1 LNRKLDTKR
10 YIIKGKF
17 MENSRKEKTNE
28 TQGAFSKDG
37 GNGDGCY
44 NSQSKKHLKTPA
56 NAWKILVILSCIA
69 TMVMYAET
77 MLIPA
82 IPTLIS
88 NFDVSYGLSS
98 WILTSYLI
106 SGAVMTPIAGKLSDT
121 YGRKKV
127 LLIIMVIYTVG
138 VSVGGFANDIFTL
151 IVSRAIQGF
160 GMSMF
165 PIAFSIVRDQ
175 FPREKI
181 SIAQGA
187 ITSMFAAG
195 SVIGLS
201 VGGLII
207 QHFGWRMTFFTI
219 IPISIMLLY
228 IIRKHIH
235 IDDDYSYEI
244 ENNKPNI
251 AKTKTAKGHNNDK
264 KSTKEVK
271 IKKSQMDIK
280 GSILL
285 AITITSFL
293 LSLTLLQSAPA
304 EPGPVTGA
312 DSNLNG
318 QNIGSNGISDFYNTF
333 ETILPFLVMG
343 TVSLIL
349 FIHTERRAEFPLID
363 FGIFIQSPILFSSL
377 IIMIVGMSMFMVF
390 QTIPILVQT
399 PQPIGFG
406 ENSVDTGRVQLPFAI
421 VLLIFGPTSGFI
433 ISKLGSLKPV
443 IFGSILT
450 TFGFIVLFLFH
461 SSELLISTGLAIL
474 SAGLSLAAVGAMN
487 IIILSSP
494 REYAGVTIG
503 MSSML
508 RIIGASIGPALAAMY
523 MQTNQT
529 VVDIKGVSE
538 SLPSTYSFNLI
549 FLTAVILSIG
559 SIAISIVLSR
569 KTRAL
574 GVNV

>member
-1 LNRKLDTKR
+1 M
-10 YIIKGKF
+10 IKGKL
-17 MENSRKEKTNE
+17 MKNPKKEKTNE
-28 TQGAFSKDG
+28 IEAFSKDG
-37 GNGDGCY
+37 DNVDGCY
-44 NSQSKKHLKTPA
+44 NYQPKEHLKIPTR
-56 NAWKILVILSCIA
+56 AWKILVILSCIA

-82 IPTLIS
+82 IPTLID

-121 YGRKKV
+121 YGRKKM
-127 LLIIMVIYTVG
+127 LLVIMVIYTVG
-138 VSVGGFANDIFTL
+138 VSIGGFANDIFTL
-151 IVSRAIQGF
+151 IVSRAIQGV
-160 GMSMF
+160 GMSVF

-201 VGGLII
+201 IGGLII
-207 QHFGWRMTFFTI
+207 QEFGWRMTFFTI
-219 IPISIMLLY
+219 LPISITLLY
-228 IIRKHIH
+228 IIRGYIH
-235 IDDDYSYEI
+235 IDDDYSYET
-244 ENNKPNI
+244 ENNKLN
-251 AKTKTAKGHNNDK
+251 AEKTKTAKGHNNDEQSK
-264 KSTKEVK
+264 KGIK

-293 LSLTLLQSAPA
+293 LSLTLLQSAPEDSA
-304 EPGPVTGA
+304 TVAGGA
-312 DSNLNG
+312 GSNPNSL
-318 QNIGSNGISDFYNTF
+318 NIGSNGISNFYNTF

-349 FIHTERRAEFPLID
+349 FVYAERLTEFPLID
-363 FGIFIQSPILFSSL
+363 FKIFFHPPILYSSL
-377 IIMIVGMSMFMVF
+377 IIMIVGLSMFMVF
-390 QTIPILVQT
+390 QTIPILIQT

-433 ISKLGSLKPV
+433 ISKLGSLKP
-443 IFGSILT
+443 IISGSVLT
-450 TFGFIVLFLFH
+450 TFGFTVLFLFH
-461 SSELLISTGLAIL
+461 SSGLLISTGLAIL

-494 REYAGVTIG
+494 RESSGVTLG

-529 VVDIKGVSE
+529 VIDIKGVSE

-549 FLTAVILSIG
+549 FLTAVVLSIA
-559 SIAISIVLSR
+559 SIAISIILSR

>member
-1 LNRKLDTKR
+1 MK
-10 YIIKGKF
+10 
-17 MENSRKEKTNE
+17 NSKKEKTNE
-28 TQGAFSKDG
+28 IQGAFSKDG
-37 GNGDGCY
+37 DNDDGRY
-44 NSQSKKHLKTPA
+44 NSQSKKHLKIPPY
-56 NAWKILVILSCIA
+56 AWKILVILSCIA

-121 YGRKKV
+121 YGRKKI
-127 LLIIMVIYTVG
+127 LLIIMIIYTGG
-138 VSVGGFANDIFTL
+138 VSLGGFANDIFTL
-151 IVSRAIQGF
+151 IISRAIQGF

-201 VGGLII
+201 IGGLII

-219 IPISIMLLY
+219 IPISIILLY
-228 IIRKHIH
+228 IIRKYIH

-244 ENNKPNI
+244 ENSKLD
-251 AKTKTAKGHNNDK
+251 AEKAKTAKGHNNGK
-264 KSTKEVK
+264 KPEREVK
-271 IKKSQMDIK
+271 IKKSQMDVK

-293 LSLTLLQSAPA
+293 LSITLLQPPPA
-304 EPGPVTGA
+304 GPGPVTGA
-312 DSNLNG
+312 DGNLN
-318 QNIGSNGISDFYNTF
+318 IKSNAVSSFYNTF
-333 ETILPFLVMG
+333 ETIFPFLAMG

-349 FIHTERRAEFPLID
+349 FVYTERRAEFPLID
-363 FGIFIQSPILFSSL
+363 FKIFLQPTILFSSL

-433 ISKLGSLKPV
+433 ISKLGSLKPI

-461 SSELLISTGLAIL
+461 SSELFISTGLAIL

-494 REYAGVTIG
+494 RESAGVTIG

-529 VVDIKGVSE
+529 VINIKGVSE

-549 FLTAVILSIG
+549 FLTAVVLSIV

>member
-1 LNRKLDTKR
+1 MK
-10 YIIKGKF
+10 
-17 MENSRKEKTNE
+17 NSKKEKTNE
-28 TQGAFSKDG
+28 IQGAFSKDG
-37 GNGDGCY
+37 DNDDGRY
-44 NSQSKKHLKTPA
+44 DSQPKKHLKIPPY
-56 NAWKILVILSCIA
+56 AWKILVILSCIA

-121 YGRKKV
+121 YGRKKI

-138 VSVGGFANDIFTL
+138 VSLGGFANDIFTL
-151 IVSRAIQGF
+151 IISRAIQGF

-201 VGGLII
+201 IGGLII

-219 IPISIMLLY
+219 IPISIILLY
-228 IIRKHIH
+228 IIRKYIH

-244 ENNKPNI
+244 ENSKLNAEK
-251 AKTKTAKGHNNDK
+251 AKTAKGHNNGK
-264 KSTKEVK
+264 KPEREVK
-271 IKKSQMDIK
+271 IRKSQMDVK

-293 LSLTLLQSAPA
+293 LSITLLQPPA
-304 EPGPVTGA
+304 AGPGPATGA
-312 DSNLNG
+312 DGSLN
-318 QNIGSNGISDFYNTF
+318 IKSNGVSNFYNTF
-333 ETILPFLVMG
+333 ETIFPFLAMG

-349 FIHTERRAEFPLID
+349 FVYTERRAEFPLID
-363 FGIFIQSPILFSSL
+363 FKIFLQPTILFSSL

-433 ISKLGSLKPV
+433 ISKLGSLKPI

-450 TFGFIVLFLFH
+450 TFGFAVLFLFH
-461 SSELLISTGLAIL
+461 SSELFISTGLAIL

-494 REYAGVTIG
+494 RESAGVTIG

-529 VVDIKGVSE
+529 VINIKGVSE

-549 FLTAVILSIG
+549 FLTAVILSIV
-559 SIAISIVLSR
+559 SIAISIALSR

>member
-1 LNRKLDTKR
+1 MK
-10 YIIKGKF
+10 
-17 MENSRKEKTNE
+17 NSKKEKTNE
-28 TQGAFSKDG
+28 IQEAFSKDG
-37 GNGDGCY
+37 DNDDGRY
-44 NSQSKKHLKTPA
+44 NSQSKKHLKIPPY
-56 NAWKILVILSCIA
+56 AWKILVILSCIA

-121 YGRKKV
+121 YGRKKI

-138 VSVGGFANDIFTL
+138 VSLGGFANDIFTL
-151 IVSRAIQGF
+151 IISRAIQGF

-201 VGGLII
+201 IGGLII

-219 IPISIMLLY
+219 IPISIILLY
-228 IIRKHIH
+228 IIRKYIH

-244 ENNKPNI
+244 ENSKLNAEK
-251 AKTKTAKGHNNDK
+251 AKTAKGHNNGK
-264 KSTKEVK
+264 KPEREVK
-271 IKKSQMDIK
+271 IRKSQMDVK

-293 LSLTLLQSAPA
+293 LSITLLQPPPA
-304 EPGPVTGA
+304 GPGPVTGA
-312 DSNLNG
+312 DGSLN
-318 QNIGSNGISDFYNTF
+318 IKSNGVSSFYNTF
-333 ETILPFLVMG
+333 ETIFPFLAMG

-349 FIHTERRAEFPLID
+349 FVYTERRAEFPLID
-363 FGIFIQSPILFSSL
+363 FKIFLQPTILFSSL

-433 ISKLGSLKPV
+433 ISKLGSLKPI

-450 TFGFIVLFLFH
+450 TFGFTVLFLFH
-461 SSELLISTGLAIL
+461 SSELFISTGLAIL

-494 REYAGVTIG
+494 RESAGVTIG

-529 VVDIKGVSE
+529 VINIKGVSE

-549 FLTAVILSIG
+549 FLTAVILSIV
-559 SIAISIVLSR
+559 SIAISIALSR

>member
-1 LNRKLDTKR
+1 MK
-10 YIIKGKF
+10 
-17 MENSRKEKTNE
+17 NSKKEKTNE
-28 TQGAFSKDG
+28 IQEAFSKDG
-37 GNGDGCY
+37 DNDDGRY
-44 NSQSKKHLKTPA
+44 NSQSKKHLKIPPY
-56 NAWKILVILSCIA
+56 AWKILVILSCIA

-121 YGRKKV
+121 YGRKKI

-138 VSVGGFANDIFTL
+138 VSLGGFANDIFTL
-151 IVSRAIQGF
+151 IISRAIQGF

-201 VGGLII
+201 IGGLII

-219 IPISIMLLY
+219 IPISIILLY
-228 IIRKHIH
+228 IIRKYIH

-244 ENNKPNI
+244 ENSKLNAEK
-251 AKTKTAKGHNNDK
+251 AKTAKGHNNGK
-264 KSTKEVK
+264 KPEREVK
-271 IKKSQMDIK
+271 IRKSQMDVK

-293 LSLTLLQSAPA
+293 LSITLLQPPPA
-304 EPGPVTGA
+304 GPGPVTGA
-312 DSNLNG
+312 DGNLN
-318 QNIGSNGISDFYNTF
+318 IKSNGVSNFYNTF
-333 ETILPFLVMG
+333 ETIFPFLAMG

-349 FIHTERRAEFPLID
+349 FVYTERRAEFPLID
-363 FGIFIQSPILFSSL
+363 FKIFLQPTILFSSL

-433 ISKLGSLKPV
+433 ISKLGSLKPI

-450 TFGFIVLFLFH
+450 TFGFAVLFLFH
-461 SSELLISTGLAIL
+461 SSELFISTGLAIL

-494 REYAGVTIG
+494 RESAGVTIG

-529 VVDIKGVSE
+529 VINIKGVSE

-549 FLTAVILSIG
+549 FLTAVILSIV
-559 SIAISIVLSR
+559 SIAISIALSR